1 MNYRWNVP
9 IDISEKNLKH
19 KLKSA
24 MEVSVEC
31 VPLIVLGHNTVGCV
45 QFGYSKLQF
54 PGASQYLKQFIH
66 NSMKERNTFLSK
78 M

>member
-1 MNYRWNVP
+1 
-9 IDISEKNLKH
+9 
-19 KLKSA
+19 

-31 VPLIVLGHNTVGCV
+31 GPLIVVGHRTIGCE

-54 PGASQYLKQFIH
+54 PGTSKYLKQFIH
-66 NSMKERNTFLSK
+66 NSMKERNTFLQK

>member
-1 MNYRWNVP
+1 VP
-9 IDISEKNLKH
+9 IDISEKNLNH

-24 MEVSVEC
+24 IEVSVEC
-31 VPLIVLGHNTVGCV
+31 VPLTVVGHNTIDCV
-45 QFGYSKLQF
+45 QFGYRKLQF
-54 PGASQYLKQFIH
+54 PGTSQYLKQLIH